1 MSFDNFQLST
11 QMVPLF
17 YKETLVVLD
26 AHQASDKRLNAPN
39 EPYSGQF
46 LKKTAVW
53 AMPQQGASLQPSE
66 HDQLHRILQACGHTP
81 QDIALFTFSG
91 RSPEEGIDMI
101 LEQLPTERLLLFIEL
116 EKNSPPV
123 QQLQRGQTAVLICCS
138 LQTLIQQPDLKKQL
152 WPQPLKSFF
161 ALP

>member
-1 MSFDNFQLST
+1 MSFDKFQLST
-11 QMVPLF
+11 QMLPLF

-26 AHQASDKRLNAPN
+26 AHQATDKQLNAPN

-53 AMPQQGASLQPSE
+53 AMPQYGASLQPTE

-81 QDIALFTFSG
+81 QDIALFTFTD
-91 RSPEEGIDMI
+91 RSPEEGIELI
-101 LEQLPTERLLLFIEL
+101 LQQLPAERLLLFIES
-116 EKNSPPV
+116 EKNSPAV
-123 QQLQRGQTAVLICCS
+123 QQLQKGQTAVLVCSS

-161 ALP
+161 AIP

>member
-1 MSFDNFQLST
+1 MSFDKFQLST

-26 AHQASDKRLNAPN
+26 AHQASDNHLNAPN
-39 EPYSGQF
+39 EPYFGQF

-91 RSPEEGIDMI
+91 RSQEEGIELI
-101 LEQLPTERLLLFIEL
+101 LQQLPAERLLLFVESGKPTL
-116 EKNSPPV
+116 PV
-123 QQLQRGQTAVLICCS
+123 QSLKRGQTAVLICCS

-161 ALP
+161 GLP

>member
-11 QMVPLF
+11 QMLPFF

-26 AHQASDKRLNAPN
+26 AHQVTDNRLNTPN

-53 AMPQQGASLQPSE
+53 AMPKQGASLQPSE
-66 HDQLHRILQACGHTP
+66 HDQLHRILQACDHTL
-81 QDIALFTFSG
+81 QDIALFTFSDLTTA
-91 RSPEEGIDMI
+91 EGIEQI
-101 LEQLPTERLLLFIEL
+101 LQQLPAERLLVFVDT
-116 EKNSPPV
+116 EKNKLPIQPMKK
-123 QQLQRGQTAVLICCS
+123 GPTAVLVCYS

-161 ALP
+161 AIP